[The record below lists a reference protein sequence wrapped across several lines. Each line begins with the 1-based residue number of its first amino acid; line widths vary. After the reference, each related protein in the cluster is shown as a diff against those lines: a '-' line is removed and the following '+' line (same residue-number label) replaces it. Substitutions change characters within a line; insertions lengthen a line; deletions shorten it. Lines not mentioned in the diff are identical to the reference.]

1 MPYADP
7 AKKAANNA
15 AYYRS
20 HKMER
25 KAYFRAR
32 YLAERKDIQKYQ
44 NLLRKIKH
52 EDHLRNQGRATGG
65 KDQ

>member
-7 AKKAANNA
+7 KKDAANQA
-15 AYYRS
+15 AYYQA
-20 HKMER
+20 HKEER

-44 NLLRKIKH
+44 NLLRKLKR
-52 EDHLRNQGRATGG
+52 DDLRNQGRQTG
-65 KDQ
+65 